1 MSEDLVSL
9 RMMLIGAARPD
20 QELWRQAAALAPVM
34 VDFAAHDPEAAPNV
48 LAKDGVD
55 ICIIDSVLAD
65 TSKVPVIEAARAT
78 RPVPLV
84 FTSGPKGVTRLDGVD
99 GHLGRP
105 TEITSARKLVEIC
118 VRAKLPTRV
127 LVVDDSGTMR
137 RIVRKVLAASPF
149 NLEIHEAAEG
159 IEALNQL
166 RAGSFGL
173 VFVDYNMPGLNG
185 FDMMMQIKR
194 EMPNVAVVMISST
207 LEHGIPEKARSKGA
221 LDFLKKPFYPA
232 DINAVL
238 ERYYGMHV
246 PFK

>member
-84 FTSGPKGVTRLDGVD
+84 FTSGPKGVTRCL
-99 GHLGRP
+99 LY
-105 TEITSARKLVEIC
+105 TSDAADQE
-118 VRAKLPTRV
+118 
-127 LVVDDSGTMR
+127 DS
-137 RIVRKVLAASPF
+137 V
-149 NLEIHEAAEG
+149 
-159 IEALNQL
+159 
-166 RAGSFGL
+166 
-173 VFVDYNMPGLNG
+173 
-185 FDMMMQIKR
+185 
-194 EMPNVAVVMISST
+194 
-207 LEHGIPEKARSKGA
+207 
-221 LDFLKKPFYPA
+221 
-232 DINAVL
+232 
-238 ERYYGMHV
+238 
-246 PFK
+246 